1 MKINTI
7 EDVVF
12 NYIEFFFSKEELNT
26 MFKIKPLSHHVWLD
40 AIDGMYSIDPNES
53 SADETEFHYN
63 IMHTT
68 AYKDIIKELK
78 SIKKI
83 IDVPN
88 KKIDQIK
95 RDIQPRYNKINEI
108 LRGDE
113 LYYYEQTYVYAHYI
127 FSNIRNNGIK
137 IKGGGIKHIK
147 DIKDLSLEEFKEL
160 IKEKIKELE

>member
-12 NYIEFFFSKEELNT
+12 NYIEFFFSKEELNA

-40 AIDGMYSIDPNES
+40 AIGGMYSNEPTV
-53 SADETEFHYN
+53 DETEFHYN

-68 AYKDIIKELK
+68 AYKDIMKHLVK
-78 SIKKI
+78 IKKI
-83 IDVPN
+83 INVPN

-95 RDIQPRYNKINEI
+95 REIEPIYVEINKI
-108 LRGDE
+108 LQGDE

-137 IKGGGIKHIK
+137 IKGGGIKHMK

-160 IKEKIKELE
+160 IKEKIKELELL